1 MNGNEGDKVTSLA
14 VLKDR
19 LYTAIKNNK
28 GWEPDEQ

>member
-1 MNGNEGDKVTSLA
+1 MDSAAWCDLT
-14 VLKDR
+14 VLKES